1 MKKISNQINSL
12 NGQKVPGSKSREV
25 QELIEYA
32 NSQFEKTE
40 KMGFYENM
48 ISENLTPNGKDSIKT
63 MRMIVS
69 STSGTSGKVEKI
81 IDFFESVEFLF

>member
-1 MKKISNQINSL
+1 
-12 NGQKVPGSKSREV
+12 
-25 QELIEYA
+25 
-32 NSQFEKTE
+32 
-40 KMGFYENM
+40 MGFYENM